1 MSKFGMKKTYTVVPN
16 KTEKQSRNMESSI
29 NLNLNSNLNSERPS
43 IANIPNINNL
53 NINNSN
59 LNNSNLNNSNIA
71 STMNINNNNK
81 RKDFRNNKIGILAS
95 KRSEAVMT
103 PG

>member
-1 MSKFGMKKTYTVVPN
+1 MKKTYTVVPN

-43 IANIPNINNL
+43 MANIPNINNL

-59 LNNSNLNNSNIA
+59 MNNSNIA

-81 RKDFRNNKIGILAS
+81 RKDFRNNKIGLLAS

>member
-43 IANIPNINNL
+43 MANIPNINNL

-59 LNNSNLNNSNIA
+59 VNNSNIA
-71 STMNINNNNK
+71 STMNININNNR
-81 RKDFRNNKIGILAS
+81 RKDFRNNKIGLLAS
-95 KRSEAVMT
+95 KRSEAVMS

>member
-1 MSKFGMKKTYTVVPN
+1 M
-16 KTEKQSRNMESSI
+16 
-29 NLNLNSNLNSERPS
+29 
-43 IANIPNINNL
+43 ANIPNINNL

-59 LNNSNLNNSNIA
+59 LNNSNIA
-71 STMNINNNNK
+71 STMNININNNK

>member
-1 MSKFGMKKTYTVVPN
+1 MKKTYTVVPN

-43 IANIPNINNL
+43 MANIPNINNL
-53 NINNSN
+53 NA
-59 LNNSNLNNSNIA
+59 NNSNLNNSNIA